1 MVASVADDSQSV
13 FLEAPDFLHS
23 NVEPPNSLFT
33 EFCGIRQPSFILS
46 TYGLVFFK
54 AAVKKAIL
62 SKIRGIE

>member
-33 EFCGIRQPSFILS
+33 EFCGIRHP
-46 TYGLVFFK
+46 LVASRLNLGGNWFETK
-54 AAVKKAIL
+54 EIMKM
-62 SKIRGIE
+62 